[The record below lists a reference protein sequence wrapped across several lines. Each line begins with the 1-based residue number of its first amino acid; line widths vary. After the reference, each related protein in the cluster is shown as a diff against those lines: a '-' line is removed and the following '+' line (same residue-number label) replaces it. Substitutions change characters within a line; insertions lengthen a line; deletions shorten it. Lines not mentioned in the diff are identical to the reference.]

1 MIGKEFFLIGDMMV
15 VSKRTR
21 FWILISIVLISGF
34 SQGMLLPL
42 IAIIF
47 EQNGISSSINGIH
60 ATSLYIGILIAAPFM
75 ERPMQKYGYR
85 PIVVVGGILVFT
97 ALFTFPFWQS
107 LTVWFILRIL
117 VGIGDHM
124 LHFGTQ
130 TWITT
135 TADPASRGK
144 TIALYGLSF
153 ALGFSVGPLMTRL
166 LVINETLP
174 FMISSILSFIVW
186 ALVFLIRN
194 EWPRQMET
202 EVQTISSTSRFVQTF
217 KYAWVAMLPGFGY
230 GFLEATLNGVFPIYG
245 LRIGHDVEML
255 ALIIPCFAIG
265 SIILQFPLGA
275 LSDRYGRKKVL
286 LISLLIGTASFIAA
300 ALLEEQVFF
309 LFLFFTIAG
318 MFVGSLFSLGIS
330 YMTDL
335 LPIHLLPAGNI
346 LVGIFFSI
354 GSIAGPLLGGIYLQI
369 FPELSFFYLIVLVLI
384 TIASILFM
392 QKEQKNFG

>member
-85 PIVVVGGILVFT
+85 PIIVVGGILVFT

-346 LVGIFFSI
+346 LIGIFFSI

-369 FPELSFFYLIVLVLI
+369 FPGLSFFYLIVLVLI

>member
-1 MIGKEFFLIGDMMV
+1 MV

-47 EQNGISSSINGIH
+47 EQNGISSSINGMH

-85 PIVVVGGILVFT
+85 PIIIIGGILVFS

-107 LTVWFILRIL
+107 LTVWFILRML

-130 TWITT
+130 TWITS

-153 ALGFSVGPLMTRL
+153 ALGFSIGPLMTRL

-174 FMISSILSFIVW
+174 FMISSALSFIVW

-194 EWPRQMET
+194 EWPRQAET
-202 EVQTISSTSRFVQTF
+202 TIQTVSSTTRFIQTL

-245 LRIGHDVEML
+245 LRIGHDVEIL

-265 SIILQFPLGA
+265 SIMMQFPLGA
-275 LSDRYGRKKVL
+275 WSDQYGRKNVL
-286 LISLLIGTASFIAA
+286 LTSLFIGTVSFIGA
-300 ALLEEQVFF
+300 ALLEEHVFF
-309 LFLFFTIAG
+309 LFLFFTLSG

-354 GSIAGPLLGGIYLQI
+354 GSIAGPLLGGVYLQV
-369 FPELSFFYLIVLVLI
+369 FPEVSFFYLIVIVLI
-384 TIASILFM
+384 VITSVLFM
-392 QKEQKNFG
+392 QKEEKNFD